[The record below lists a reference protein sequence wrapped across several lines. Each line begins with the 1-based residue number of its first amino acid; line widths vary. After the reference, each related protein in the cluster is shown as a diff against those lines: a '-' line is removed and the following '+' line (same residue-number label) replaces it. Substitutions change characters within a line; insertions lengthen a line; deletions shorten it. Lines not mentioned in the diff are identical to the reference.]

1 MSEGFASAR
10 RVAVWTQPQARG
22 PAPFTAWGEALRTAF
37 EPPASDIELPEPPID
52 IEAERTEAFGDG
64 YEAGLAEGRAEAEPE
79 KTALAK
85 LAGALDALR
94 PEPSRALGSMIA
106 ATVERLLVELMGQV
120 AIDRDTLIARAEAA
134 AALIGEETRP
144 ALLRLNPADAARL
157 AGVTLPVPIE
167 ADPAIGAGAL
177 RLETGN
183 GWIEDSP
190 ALRLEKLRGALDRVA
205 ATR

>member
-1 MSEGFASAR
+1 MSEAFATAQ
-10 RVAVWTQPQARG
+10 RVSVWTQPQARG
-22 PAPFTAWGEALRTAF
+22 PAPFTAWGEALRAAF
-37 EPPASDIELPEPPID
+37 EPPADEIAIPEPPID
-52 IEAERTEAFGDG
+52 IEAERNEAFGDG
-64 YEAGLAEGRAEAEPE
+64 YEAGLADGRAESAPE
-79 KTALAK
+79 KAALVR
-85 LAGALDALR
+85 LAMSLEALR

-120 AIDRDTLIARAEAA
+120 EIDRDTLVARAEAA

-144 ALLRLNPADAARL
+144 SLLRLNPADAARL
-157 AGVTLPVPIE
+157 ADVTLPVRIE
-167 ADPAIGAGAL
+167 PDPAIGAGAL

-205 ATR
+205 AAR